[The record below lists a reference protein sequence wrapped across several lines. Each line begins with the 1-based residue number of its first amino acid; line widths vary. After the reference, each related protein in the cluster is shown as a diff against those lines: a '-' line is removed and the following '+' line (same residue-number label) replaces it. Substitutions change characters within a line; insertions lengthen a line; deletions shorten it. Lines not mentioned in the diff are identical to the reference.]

1 MIPTIEQI
9 VEDLLSG
16 VITKSQA
23 VSWLH
28 QHAEDAHADLRDH
41 FAGLAMNT
49 LPEQLLKYPQTD
61 RFINIA
67 EHCYK
72 QADAMLY
79 TRTVEFDD

>member
-9 VEDLLSG
+9 IEDLMAG

-23 VSWLH
+23 VSWLN
-28 QHAEDAHADLRDH
+28 QHAADAHADLRDH

-67 EHCYK
+67 DHCYK
-72 QADAMLY
+72 QADAMMKA
-79 TRTVEFDD
+79 RNV